1 MFYDVSSP
9 LKYKNFN
16 GIKKCLFLKIIEKH
30 SKNTFNYTR
39 NFFVKN
45 GFCLV
50 HEKSKNERD
59 KIRSL
64 FLDQMQWYNRK
75 L

>member
-1 MFYDVSSP
+1 MSI
-9 LKYKNFN
+9 L
-16 GIKKCLFLKIIEKH
+16 IIIEKH
-30 SKNTFNYTR
+30 SKTR
-39 NFFVKN
+39 NLFVKN